1 MGKTTAQSANAYRAP
16 LPSSTSDKIPA
27 QKGELIRP
35 LRLGPS
41 TVACP
46 DGDDSA
52 PPQYDAA
59 VQIPSSGDDWVGLSS
74 EPLPVTEAL
83 DWAHR
88 ADCGAVVLFSGVAR
102 DHSSDRE
109 GVDQLEYEA
118 YEAQVEPRLAELAAQ
133 ARTRWPEVGRLVMI
147 HRVGELVIG
156 DSAVVVVASSPH
168 RPDAFAAA
176 RFCIDALKATIP
188 IWKRERWD
196 QGESWGLE
204 AQHIV
209 EVDDLHNATV
219 AADGSVTLSDAP
231 SKDR

>member
-1 MGKTTAQSANAYRAP
+1 MQTPT
-16 LPSSTSDKIPA
+16 
-27 QKGELIRP
+27 
-35 LRLGPS
+35 
-41 TVACP
+41 
-46 DGDDSA
+46 
-52 PPQYDAA
+52 
-59 VQIPSSGDDWVGLSS
+59 SGDDWVGLST

-88 ADCGAVVLFSGVAR
+88 PDCGAVVLFSGVAR
-102 DHSSDRE
+102 DHSSDRK

-118 YEAQVEPRLAELAAQ
+118 YEAQVQPRLAELAAD
-133 ARTRWPEVGRLVMI
+133 ARTRWPAVGRLVMI

-168 RPDAFAAA
+168 RPEAFAAA

-204 AQHIV
+204 AQHII
-209 EVDDLHNATV
+209 EVDDLRNATI
-219 AADGSVTLSDAP
+219 AADGSVTLPDAP
-231 SKDR
+231 LTDH